1 MTTTYDYSRSQ
12 QLFQR
17 AVKVIPCGVPGHMSP
32 GVNVPAADYPI
43 FTEKAEGA
51 VFYDLDG
58 NRFIDYM
65 CAYGPMVLGY
75 NNPLVDNAATAQLKS
90 ANLTMGA
97 SPKMVELAELL
108 VDMVPVADWA
118 FFAKNGG
125 DVTNYATMI
134 ARAATNRKKIVM
146 IQGGYHGVAPWM
158 QPPGHHGLIEE
169 DYSHIIRIPWN
180 DVDAFQQ
187 AVDQNPDEIA
197 GFIATP
203 YHVPTFYDNELP
215 KDGYWAGIELI
226 CRKNGI
232 VLILDDIR
240 HGFRLDMGGSCEYF
254 GFKPDL
260 VCFCKALA
268 NGFPISALVGK
279 ESLKLEAAKI
289 FYTGSYW
296 NQAVPMAA
304 AIACLTELK
313 RVDAPAVMLANGEKL
328 FSAMQ
333 TMAAGYGYDLKVTGA
348 WSMPNIRLTNDDT
361 NMLHQ
366 VWCAEC
372 TKRGVFLA
380 SHHNLFMS
388 LAHDEEVIRQTLE
401 IVDEAFNQLGSG
413 LAY

>member
-12 QLFQR
+12 ELFQR

-32 GVNVPAADYPI
+32 GVNVPPADYPI
-43 FTEKAEGA
+43 FTEKAKGA
-51 VFYDLDG
+51 MFYDLDG

-75 NNPLVDNAATAQLKS
+75 NNPLVDTAATEQLKS
-90 ANLTMGA
+90 ADLTMGA

-134 ARAATNRKKIVM
+134 ARTATNRKKIVM

-180 DVDAFQQ
+180 DVNAFQQ
-187 AVDQNPDEIA
+187 AVDQYPDQIA

-215 KDGYWAGIELI
+215 KEGYWPGIELI
-226 CRKNGI
+226 CRKNDI

-260 VCFCKALA
+260 ICFCKALA
-268 NGFPISALVGK
+268 NGFPISALVGR

-313 RVDAPAVMLANGEKL
+313 RLNAPAVMLENGEKL

-333 TMAAGYGYDLKVTGA
+333 TMAAGYGYDLNVTGA
-348 WSMPNIRLTNDDT
+348 WSMPNIRITNDDS

-366 VWCAEC
+366 QWCAEC

-388 LAHDEEVIRQTLE
+388 LAHDEAVISQTLE
-401 IVDEAFNQLGSG
+401 IVDEAFNAL
-413 LAY
+413 

>member
-43 FTEKAEGA
+43 FTEKAKGA
-51 VFYDLDG
+51 TFYDLDG

-75 NNPLVDNAATAQLKS
+75 NNPLVDNAATEQLKS
-90 ANLTMGA
+90 ADLTMGA

-108 VDMVPVADWA
+108 VEMVPVADWA

-134 ARAATNRKKIVM
+134 ARTATNRKKIVM

-169 DYSHIIRIPWN
+169 DYSHIIRVPWN

-187 AVDQNPDEIA
+187 AVDQYPGEIA

-203 YHVPTFYDNELP
+203 YHVATFYDNELP
-215 KDGYWAGIELI
+215 EAGYWPGIEMI

-260 VCFCKALA
+260 ICFCKALA
-268 NGFPISALVGK
+268 NGFPISALVGR
-279 ESLKLEAAKI
+279 ESLKLDAAKI

-313 RVDAPAVMLANGEKL
+313 RLDAPAVMLENGKKL
-328 FSAMQ
+328 FTAMQ

-348 WSMPNIRLTNDDT
+348 WSMPNIRIANDDT

-366 VWCAEC
+366 QWCAEC

-388 LAHDEEVIRQTLE
+388 LAHDEEVISQTLE
-401 IVDEAFNQLGSG
+401 IVDEAFNALDGGQ
-413 LAY
+413 A